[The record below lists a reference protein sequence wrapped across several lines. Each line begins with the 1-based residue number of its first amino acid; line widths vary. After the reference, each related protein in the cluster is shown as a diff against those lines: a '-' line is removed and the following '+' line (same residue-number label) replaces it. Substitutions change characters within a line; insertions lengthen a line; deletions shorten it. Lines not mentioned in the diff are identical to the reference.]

1 MTDDAGG
8 LLDAAPIGFISFADD
23 GTVTAVNVTLLRLLE
38 YERDDVVGRHV
49 ERLMTIGTRIFY
61 QTHLFPLVRMHGSAE
76 EIFLVLQSA
85 TGEHIAILANLARRE
100 RGGVMATDCAL
111 MRVRERQKFE
121 DELLRARRTAEAAQ
135 AELQQQKHGLERA
148 NALLADQAAELERSR
163 RLLED
168 QAVELEAASDEL
180 QTANDELVARAAELE
195 DLRAAADRANRA
207 KSDFLTV
214 MSHEL
219 RTPLNAIAGYAQL
232 LDMGIHGPV
241 TDAQRAALDRIV
253 RGQRH
258 LLRLVNDV
266 LDLARIESGHV
277 TFDVE
282 DIAVADIVLAV
293 QPLIEP
299 QIELKRLA
307 LRVHVGESLAVHA
320 DREKSQQILLN
331 LLGNAVKFTPE
342 GGCIAIT
349 AVPGTDGAGV
359 VHIHVRDTGVGI
371 APDQL
376 EAVLEPFVRVGE
388 TDADR
393 PEGTGLGLSISRDLA
408 RGMHGDLTVAS
419 VLGEGSTFT
428 LTLPRAPTAPPDAHG

>member
-1 MTDDAGG
+1 VTDDVGG

-23 GTVTAVNVTLLRLLE
+23 GTVTAVNATLLRLLGH
-38 YERDDVVGRHV
+38 ERDDVVGQHV

-76 EIFLVLQSA
+76 EIFLVLQA
-85 TGEHIAILANLARRE
+85 AAGEHIAVLANLVRRG
-100 RGGVMATDCAL
+100 RDGVMANDCAL
-111 MRVRERQKFE
+111 MQVRERQKFE
-121 DELLRARRTAEAAQ
+121 DELLRARRAAEAAH
-135 AELQQQKHGLERA
+135 AELQQQKRGLERA

-163 RLLED
+163 QQLED

-195 DLRAAADRANRA
+195 DLRVAADRANRA
-207 KSDFLTV
+207 KSDFLAV

-232 LDMGIHGPV
+232 LEMGIHGPI
-241 TDAQRAALDRIV
+241 TDAQREALDRIM

-277 TFDVE
+277 TFDLQ
-282 DIAVADIVLAV
+282 DIAVADIVRAV
-293 QPLIEP
+293 KPLIEP

-307 LRVHVGESLAVHA
+307 LRVDVPESLAVRA
-320 DREKSQQILLN
+320 DREKGQQILLN
-331 LLGNAVKFTPE
+331 LLSNAVKFTPE
-342 GGCIAIT
+342 GGCISLA
-349 AVPGTDGAGV
+349 AVPGSDDRGV
-359 VHIHVRDTGVGI
+359 VHVHVQDTGLGI

-376 EAVLEPFVRVGE
+376 DAVLEPFVRVGE
-388 TDADR
+388 ADSHGS
-393 PEGTGLGLSISRDLA
+393 EGTGLGLSISRDLA
-408 RGMHGDLTVAS
+408 RGMHGDLDVRS

-428 LTLPRAPTAPPDAHG
+428 LTLPRAATGAS